1 MAQNKAVEA
10 TKTNPGKTATAGAL
24 AVAMALAV
32 PLVAKWEGKRNDPYL
47 DLVGKLPPYS
57 ITVVEATMP

>member
-32 PLVAKWEGKRNDPYL
+32 PLVA
-47 DLVGKLPPYS
+47 
-57 ITVVEATMP
+57 